1 MIQRI
6 QTLYLLVAGIFP
18 VISLFVPLVV
28 FSEGARWASMSAFG
42 CESALVQ
49 ELAGFHPYGLLVFTL
64 LASLSAL
71 YAIFGYKNRKS
82 QIKKVYLT
90 IVFNVM
96 TIVFNVIWYVALG
109 AYTYSVSE
117 RIGLGY
123 TFTISALLPII
134 ALIALFL
141 ALKGIRKDE
150 ALVRA
155 ADRIR

>member
-18 VISLFVPLVV
+18 AISLFVPLVV
-28 FSEGARWASMSAFG
+28 FSKGARWASMSAFG

-90 IVFNVM
+90 IVFNV
-96 TIVFNVIWYVALG
+96 IWYVALG

>member
-18 VISLFVPLVV
+18 AISLFVPLVV

-71 YAIFGYKNRKS
+71 YAILAIKTENRK
-82 QIKKVYLT
+82 
-90 IVFNVM
+90 
-96 TIVFNVIWYVALG
+96 
-109 AYTYSVSE
+109 
-117 RIGLGY
+117 
-123 TFTISALLPII
+123 
-134 ALIALFL
+134 
-141 ALKGIRKDE
+141 LKRCT
-150 ALVRA
+150 
-155 ADRIR
+155 

>member
-1 MIQRI
+1 M
-6 QTLYLLVAGIFP
+6 
-18 VISLFVPLVV
+18 
-28 FSEGARWASMSAFG
+28 
-42 CESALVQ
+42 Q

-82 QIKKVYLT
+82 QIKKVYL
-90 IVFNVM
+90 